1 MHFLPRRSTAL
12 ALAVALS
19 GCGNLIDSAKKD
31 ARSVTASKGKAV
43 TGSSLSAGDYVASLE
58 GMT

>member
-1 MHFLPRRSTAL
+1 MHGLLRRSTAL
-12 ALAVALS
+12 ALAIALS
-19 GCGNLIDSAKKD
+19 GCGNPIDSAKKD
-31 ARSVTASKGKAV
+31 SPSVAAPKGKAV

>member
-1 MHFLPRRSTAL
+1 MHVLLRRTSAL
-12 ALAVALS
+12 ALAIALS
-19 GCGNLIDSAKKD
+19 GCGNPIESPKKD
-31 ARSVTASKGKAV
+31 ARSVTASKGKPV